1 MKLMT
6 NITLKMS
13 KRNLFGTILALLL
26 LGSASLLAQQEDNQ
40 EKIKALKVAFFTEQL
55 SLTSKEAA
63 VFWPLYNAY
72 EAEKETIMDQ
82 KRREVY
88 DKIGGAQPYSEAE
101 ARAILSRYQELE
113 EREEAL
119 DRKFQTELAATFSA
133 TRTLKLFRAEHEF
146 RKRLLRE
153 YRKRNGNMP

>member
-1 MKLMT
+1 MT
-6 NITLKMS
+6 IITFQAMS
-13 KRNLFGTILALLL
+13 KRIAIGTLLTLFL
-26 LGSASLLAQQEDNQ
+26 LGGATLRAQQDDNQ

-55 SLTSKEAA
+55 SLTSKEAT

-72 EAEKETIMDQ
+72 EAEKEAIMGQ
-82 KRREVY
+82 KRREVF
-88 DKIGGAQPYSEAE
+88 DKIGGSQPYSEAE
-101 ARAILSRYQELE
+101 AREILNRYQELE
-113 EREEAL
+113 EREDAL

-153 YRKRNGNMP
+153 YRKRNGNRP

>member
-1 MKLMT
+1 MKPMT

-13 KRNLFGTILALLL
+13 KQALYTTILALLL
-26 LGSASLLAQQEDNQ
+26 FGSVSLQAQQEDNQ

-55 SLTSKEAA
+55 SLSSKEAT

-72 EAEKETIMDQ
+72 EAERESIMDQ
-82 KRREVY
+82 KRREVF

-101 ARAILSRYQELE
+101 ARAILNRYQDLE
-113 EREEAL
+113 EREDAL
-119 DRKFQTELAATFSA
+119 DRKFQTDLAATLSA
-133 TRTLKLFRAEHEF
+133 THTLKLFRAEHEF

>member
-26 LGSASLLAQQEDNQ
+26 LGSASLRAQQEDNQ

>member
-1 MKLMT
+1 MT
-6 NITLKMS
+6 IITFQTMS
-13 KRNLFGTILALLL
+13 KRIVFGTLLSLFL
-26 LGSASLLAQQEDNQ
+26 LGSANLRAQQDDNQ

-82 KRREVY
+82 KRREVF
-88 DKIGGAQPYSEAE
+88 DKIGGSQPYSEAE
-101 ARAILSRYQELE
+101 AREILNRYQELE
-113 EREEAL
+113 ERDDAL

>member
-1 MKLMT
+1 
-6 NITLKMS
+6 MS
-13 KRNLFGTILALLL
+13 KRNVYGTFLALFL
-26 LGSASLLAQQEDNQ
+26 LGSACLQAQQEDNQ

-55 SLTSKEAA
+55 SLTSKEAT
-63 VFWPLYNAY
+63 VFWPMYNAY
-72 EAEKETIMDQ
+72 ESEKESIMSQ
-82 KRREVY
+82 KRREVF
-88 DKIGGAQPYSEAE
+88 DKIGGSQPYSEEE

-119 DRKFQTELAATFSA
+119 NRQFQTELAAKFSA

-153 YRKRNGNMP
+153 FRKRNGNMP

>member
-1 MKLMT
+1 MMT
-6 NITLKMS
+6 ITSTMMS
-13 KRNLFGTILALLL
+13 KRIAFGAVLALFLM
-26 LGSASLLAQQEDNQ
+26 GSASLQAQQDDNQ

-55 SLTSKEAA
+55 SLTPKEAT

-72 EAEKETIMDQ
+72 EAEKETIMGQ

-88 DKIGGAQPYSEAE
+88 DKIGASQSYSEAE
-101 ARAILSRYQELE
+101 ARAILSRFQELE
-113 EREEAL
+113 ERENAL

-153 YRKRNGNMP
+153 FRKRNGGNHP